1 MNRRPPGS
9 SNVQWLNR
17 RDMGVRTED
26 SVSLCQRAL
35 QIVTELCLAGHVD
48 REKCS
53 DIFPLESNLPGK
65 GNADISISLLAVVV
79 GFCGLALLVVS
90 LFVFWKLCWPIWRSK
105 ALSTHTENGLHV
117 GFPEAPPLN
126 PTPGS
131 KMVDLEKKQPPEV
144 KVNGRSSVKLLEA
157 AMKISQTSP
166 DIPAEVQTALKD
178 KLSQQTKIQRQTTEP
193 TSSSRHNSFRRHLPR
208 QMNVTSVDF
217 SMDTLPIRQSS
228 TVSIGRIKPELYK
241 QKSVDSEDGPKEPVE
256 TCGKLSFSLR
266 YDYEEQALVVRILKA
281 LDLPAKDFTGTSD
294 PYVKIYL
301 LPERKKKFQTRVHR
315 KNLNPMFDETFCF
328 PVAYDELCNRK
339 LHFSVYDFDR
349 FTSHDMI
356 GEVVVDNL
364 FELSDLSREA
374 VVWKDI
380 HAATTESV
388 DLGEIMYSLCYLPT
402 AGRMTLTVIK
412 CRNLKAMDIT
422 GSSDPYVKVS
432 LICDGRRLKKRKTT
446 TKKSTLN
453 PVYNEAII
461 FDIPPE
467 NVEQVSLSIMVMDY
481 DRVGH
486 NEVIGVCRTGP
497 DAEGLGR
504 DHWNEMLAYP
514 RKPITHW
521 HVLGEVQACSFVR
534 WPGRAASFESQGSC
548 PSPKP
553 PQTP

>member
-1 MNRRPPGS
+1 MNHPLPGS
-9 SNVQWLNR
+9 SGGQWLKR
-17 RDMGVRTED
+17 RDMSVWTEE
-26 SVSLCQRAL
+26 SITLCQRAL
-35 QIVTELCLAGHVD
+35 QIITDLCLTGHVD

-53 DIFPLESNLPGK
+53 DIFPVESNIPGK

-105 ALSTHTENGLHV
+105 TLSGHAENGLHV
-117 GFPEAPPLN
+117 GFPVAPP
-126 PTPGS
+126 PHSPPPS
-131 KMVDLEKKQPPEV
+131 ECKAPEVEKKYPLERV
-144 KVNGRSSVKLLEA
+144 KVNGRSTVKLLEA

-166 DIPAEVQTALKD
+166 DIPAEVQTALRE
-178 KLSQQTKIQRQTTEP
+178 KLSKQAKFQRQTTEP

-217 SMDTLPIRQSS
+217 SMDKVPLRQSS

-266 YDYEEQALVVRILKA
+266 YDYEEQSLVVTILKA
-281 LDLPAKDFTGTSD
+281 LELPAKDFTGTSD

-315 KNLNPMFDETFCF
+315 KNLNPTFDESFCF
-328 PVAYDELCNRK
+328 PVSYDEICNRK

-380 HAATTESV
+380 HAATMESV

-422 GSSDPYVKVS
+422 GSSDPYVKVY

-481 DRVGH
+481 DRVGR
-486 NEVIGVCRTGP
+486 NEVIGVCHSGP
-497 DAEGLGR
+497 EAEGLGR

-521 HVLGEVQACSFVR
+521 HALGE